1 VAAAV
6 GLQQAQEH
14 QEVRVVAV
22 VLMGLQP
29 LEALATRH
37 QLHRAKEI
45 TVVKALPTMHPI
57 AQMAAAVALEQLVLL
72 V

>member
-1 VAAAV
+1 V
-6 GLQQAQEH
+6 GLEQAQVLL
-14 QEVRVVAV
+14 EVRVVAV
-22 VLMGLQP
+22 LLMGLQP

-45 TVVKALPTMHPI
+45 TAVKALPTMRPI